1 MRSEVLIHDV
11 KLITQYGIEF
21 VKKKLIHLAP
31 NQVNWSPSA
40 SSWSISEILAHL
52 NAYTIFYNASLSER
66 LNTTRH
72 NTPTESFISSPLGK
86 SAWKSMKLGKEHNIK
101 RKFKSPK
108 NFNPR
113 LEPSLLNDHLVDE
126 YIHLQNDFQVIVEN
140 SKNFNLRKVKTVISI
155 SKIVKLRLG
164 DVLLFI
170 AYHNERHIHQI
181 LTVLQH
187 KNFPAKSY
195 D

>member
-31 NQVNWSPSA
+31 NQLNWSPTA
-40 SSWSISEILAHL
+40 SSWSISEILGHL
-52 NAYTIFYNASLSER
+52 NAYTVFYNASLTER

-72 NTPTESFISSPLGK
+72 TTPSESFLSSPLGK

-113 LEPSLLNDHLVDE
+113 LETSLLSEHLVED
-126 YIHLQNDFQVIVEN
+126 YIQLQNDFQVIVEN

>member
-1 MRSEVLIHDV
+1 MKSEVLIHDV

-21 VKKKLIHLAP
+21 VKKKLTHLGP
-31 NQVNWSPSA
+31 NQVNWSPTPN
-40 SSWSISEILAHL
+40 SWNISEILAHL
-52 NAYTIFYNASLSER
+52 NAYNVFYNASLTDR

-72 NTPTESFISSPLGK
+72 NTPSVFFISSPLGK

-113 LEPSLLNDHLVDE
+113 IDTNLLSDTLVED
-126 YIHLQNDFQVIVEN
+126 YIQLQNDFQVIVEN
-140 SKNFNLRKVKTVISI
+140 CKNYNLKKVKTAISI

-181 LTVLQH
+181 LKILQH